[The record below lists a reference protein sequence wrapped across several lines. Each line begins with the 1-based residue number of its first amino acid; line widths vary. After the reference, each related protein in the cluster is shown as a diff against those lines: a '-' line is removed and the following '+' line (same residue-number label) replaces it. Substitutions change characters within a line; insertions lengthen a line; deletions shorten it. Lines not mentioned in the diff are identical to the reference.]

1 MYVIIVGGGK
11 VGFNLTKV
19 LLRDGHEVVLVEK
32 DKQRWTFLE
41 RVLGEAVYWG
51 DGCEMRV
58 LEELGCSRADV
69 VVAVTGHDEDNLTIC
84 QMAKRRFN
92 VPRVI
97 ARANMPQNEA
107 IMKAL
112 GVDDTIC
119 GTRIVYDLIKQE
131 IETDKIHLLASLE
144 EGGYEIVEIAVS
156 KDSPAVGKSV
166 KEISFPPNCLLISL
180 LRNKEII
187 IPSGETILEAGD
199 SIISLIA
206 SEQVEELR
214 HLLAPKEGDKK

>member
-11 VGFNLTKV
+11 VGFNLAKV
-19 LLRDGHEVVLVEK
+19 LLRDGYEVVLVEK

-97 ARANMPQNEA
+97 ARVNMPQNEE
-107 IMKAL
+107 IMKLL

-119 GTRIVYDLIKQE
+119 GTRIIYDLIRQE
-131 IETDKIHLLASLE
+131 IETDKIHLLASLK
-144 EGGYEIVEIAVS
+144 EGGYEIIEIVVS
-156 KDSPAVGKSV
+156 KDSPVVGKRV
-166 KEISFPPNCLLISL
+166 KDISFPPNCLLISL

-187 IPSGETILEAGD
+187 IPSGETVLEAGD
-199 SIISLIA
+199 SIISLIP
-206 SEQVEELR
+206 SEQVEALR
-214 HLLAPKEGDKK
+214 HLLAPKEGG

>member
-1 MYVIIVGGGK
+1 MYIIVVGGGK

-19 LLRDGHEVVLVEK
+19 LLRDGYEVILVEK

-84 QMAKRRFN
+84 QMAKRKFN

-97 ARANMPQNEA
+97 ARVNMPQNEE
-107 IMKAL
+107 ILKLL

-119 GTRIVYDLIKQE
+119 GTRIIYDLIRQE
-131 IETDKIHLLASLE
+131 IETDKIHFLATLK
-144 EGGYEIVEIAVS
+144 EGGYEIVEIVVS
-156 KDSPAVGKSV
+156 KDSPVVGKSV
-166 KEISFPPNCLLISL
+166 KDISFPPNCLLISL

-187 IPSGETILEAGD
+187 IPSGETVLEAGD
-199 SIISLIA
+199 SIISLIS
-206 SEQVEELR
+206 SEQVVALR
-214 HLLAPKEGDKK
+214 HLLAPKEGG